1 MVVVGGS
8 WDFFIFEFHHL
19 ILFCFPVLSLQFQVF
34 LWDRATWPA
43 HDHASSP
50 EVVKEKRPLSS
61 LQQVCLH
68 CSGSSEIHLPGLQ
81 KSFGRTIW
89 SLHKCLWMENE
100 GGGDSGPPG
109 QQAGGSVASAAHRR
123 SSGREPEEAPS
134 GAKRPGWASGPAR
147 TWGIS
152 RGVVRRVFPAPA
164 ANPWSRCSGE
174 RRAAAAASSSYLTGA
189 PPPSGLYKAPGT
201 SACPAS
207 ERFPEPTARLR
218 RGQKALAPP
227 PKRRSKAAA
236 APRIM
241 EGSPAP
247 ASALVATDS
256 LRRPRPVCRLP
267 LLLSGRRPLLTSRT
281 T

>member
-1 MVVVGGS
+1 M
-8 WDFFIFEFHHL
+8 
-19 ILFCFPVLSLQFQVF
+19 
-34 LWDRATWPA
+34 R
-43 HDHASSP
+43 
-50 EVVKEKRPLSS
+50 
-61 LQQVCLH
+61 
-68 CSGSSEIHLPGLQ
+68 
-81 KSFGRTIW
+81 
-89 SLHKCLWMENE
+89 

-218 RGQKALAPP
+218 RGQKAQAPP

-247 ASALVATDS
+247 TSALVATDS